1 MPTFPALTQF
11 IIPAACFSVYII
23 TWVTSLRSTGNY
35 LGSPAAAYQSFP
47 AATAATV
54 LLLRQRNFSVR
65 PETFLGARVFCFLN
79 KGQNSALSPQ
89 SDNVFPKI
97 GCQPGKFRV
106 LLISPLLALCGIFYS
121 FLLSE
126 RIWGAFVLPVLV

>member
-1 MPTFPALTQF
+1 M
-11 IIPAACFSVYII
+11 SVGS
-23 TWVTSLRSTGNY
+23 VCV
-35 LGSPAAAYQSFP
+35 LGEPWLELLADRF
-47 AATAATV
+47 
-54 LLLRQRNFSVR
+54 LLLRQPNFSVR
-65 PETFLGARVFCFLN
+65 AETFPGAVMFCFLN

-89 SDNVFPKI
+89 SDDVFPKI

-126 RIWGAFVLPVLV
+126 RIWGAFVLPVLVLGSA